1 MQGSRNS
8 NLFGIIGTRGM
19 MMSRRRWCAGEVS
32 KAPEDLGTRDCIL
45 EAAAFQC
52 VFPKH

>member
-8 NLFGIIGTRGM
+8 KLFGIIGTQGM
-19 MMSRRRWCAGEVS
+19 TPSRPRRCAGEVS
-32 KAPEDLGTRDCIL
+32 KAPEDLRARDFIL
-45 EAAAFQC
+45 GAAVFQC